1 MIKIKG
7 VLLSTRFFFLLAPLL
22 GMGILLP
29 AISDAQIDT
38 AKANQ
43 LQEVKIT
50 EYKNSKVN
58 LSPTPVQILIG
69 SELKRLNSLSVA
81 DAIRYFAGVQLKDYG
96 GVGGLKTINVRSMG
110 SNHTAVFYDGVQLGN
125 AQNGQVDLGKFSL
138 DNLEEIAVYIS
149 QKPELLMPARGYAAA
164 SALYLKTAQPNF
176 SASKNYGLGVSFKTG
191 SFGLVNPNISYKQ
204 KISDKIALL
213 LDVSYLESNGKY
225 KFRYKDLAY
234 DTTAVRNNSDVKSAR
249 VEATLFGLL
258 ADSSKWNLKLY
269 NYNSARGLPGAIVS
283 HKFTFT
289 QRQWDD
295 NSFVQASYQNKKSA
309 RYNFMLNTKYAYSFM
324 RYLDPEFKQQNSF
337 LDNRFTETEW
347 YISAANLY
355 KLSKIWEI
363 SLATDYSFQ
372 KLEANLY
379 DFAYPER
386 NTGLVALASALN
398 LKRLSIQANVL
409 VTLIAEQVKNGNS
422 SANRQEYTP
431 SLMTSWQPFQTKDFR
446 IRSFYKSIFR
456 VPTFNDLYYTFIGN
470 TKLKPEYTSQYDL
483 GFTYGHTSNGKHLA
497 YISIQADAY
506 YNVVKDKIVAIPG
519 NNLGRWTMVNLDRV
533 QIKGF
538 ETNIQTVW
546 DLAAQLK
553 LKASAN
559 YTFEKAVDISA
570 TAFRYGDQIPYIPV
584 HSGSARFGIDYKNLV
599 FNYGYIYTGER
610 YSQKANITAN
620 YVKPWYTHDLAIGA
634 NIAYQH
640 TRFFF
645 NAEINNVFNQ
655 YYDVVLNYPMP
666 GRNYRFT
673 LSTNF

>member
-1 MIKIKG
+1 MIKIAG
-7 VLLSTRFFFLLAPLL
+7 VLLNIRFYFSFVSIL
-22 GMGILLP
+22 GMGVFLP
-29 AISDAQIDT
+29 GISVAQIDT

-50 EYKNSKVN
+50 EYKNSQVN

-110 SNHTAVFYDGVQLGN
+110 SNHTAVFYDGIQLGN
-125 AQNGQVDLGKFSL
+125 AQNGQVDLGRFSL
-138 DNLEEIAVYIS
+138 DNLEEIAVYVG
-149 QKPELLMPARGYAAA
+149 QKADLLMPAKSFAAA
-164 SALYLKTAQPNF
+164 SALYLKTAQPIF
-176 SASKNYGLGVSFKTG
+176 SSGKNYGFGASFKTG
-191 SFGLVNPNISYKQ
+191 SFGLINPNLSYKQ
-204 KISDKIALL
+204 KISNKISFLM
-213 LDVSYLESNGKY
+213 DISYLESNGKY
-225 KFRYKDLAY
+225 RFRYKELAY
-234 DTTAVRNNSDVKSAR
+234 DTTIIRNNSDVKSAR

-258 ADSSKWNLKLY
+258 PDSSKWNIKLY

-283 HKFTFT
+283 NRFTFT

-309 RYNFMLNTKYAYSFM
+309 RYNFMFNTKYAYSFM
-324 RYLDPEFKQQNSF
+324 RYLDPEFKIQNGF
-337 LDNRFTETEW
+337 LDNRYTETEW

-355 KLSKIWEI
+355 KISKIWEI
-363 SLATDYSFQ
+363 SLAADYSLQ
-372 KLEANLY
+372 RLGANLY
-379 DFAYPER
+379 DFAYPSR
-386 NTGLVALASALN
+386 NTGLVVLASALN
-398 LKRLSIQANVL
+398 LNRLIIQGNILA
-409 VTLIAEQVKNGNS
+409 TLIAEQVKNGDQ
-422 SANRQEYTP
+422 SANRQEHTP
-431 SLMTSWQPFQTKDFR
+431 SLMASWQPLQTKDFR

-456 VPTFNDLYYTFIGN
+456 MPTFNDLYYTFIGN
-470 TKLKPEYTSQYDL
+470 TKLKPEYTRQYDL
-483 GFTYGHTSNGKHLA
+483 GFTYGHTSNGKRLA
-497 YISIQADAY
+497 YLSIQADAY
-506 YNVVKDKIVAIPG
+506 YNLVKDKIIAIPG

-553 LKASAN
+553 LKVSAN
-559 YTFEKAVDISA
+559 YTLEKAIDISA

-599 FNYGYIYTGER
+599 FNYSYIYTGER

-634 NIAYQH
+634 NFAYQQ

>member
-1 MIKIKG
+1 MIKITG
-7 VLLSTRFFFLLAPLL
+7 VLLNIRFYFAFVSILGIGIFLPN
-22 GMGILLP
+22 
-29 AISDAQIDT
+29 ISVAQIDT

-50 EYKNSKVN
+50 EYKNSRVN

-96 GVGGLKTINVRSMG
+96 GIGGLKTINVRSMG

-138 DNLEEIAVYIS
+138 DNLEEIAVYVG
-149 QKPELLMPARGYAAA
+149 QKPELLMPARGFAAA
-164 SALYLKTAQPNF
+164 SALYLKTAQPIF
-176 SASKNYGLGVSFKTG
+176 SSGKKYGFGASFKTG
-191 SFGLVNPNISYKQ
+191 SFGLINPNLSYKQ
-204 KISDKIALL
+204 KISNKISFLV
-213 LDVSYLESNGKY
+213 DVSYLESNGKY
-225 KFRYKDLAY
+225 RFRYRELAY
-234 DTTAVRNNSDVKSAR
+234 DTTIIRNNSDVKSAR
-249 VEATLFGLL
+249 VEATLFRLL
-258 ADSSKWNLKLY
+258 PDSSKWNIKLY

-283 HKFTFT
+283 NRFTFT
-289 QRQWDD
+289 QRQWDN

-309 RYNFMLNTKYAYSFM
+309 HYNFMFNTKYAYSFM
-324 RYLDPEFKQQNSF
+324 RYLDPEFKIQNGF
-337 LDNRFTETEW
+337 LDNRYTETEW
-347 YISAANLY
+347 YISAVNLY
-355 KLSKIWEI
+355 KISNIWEL
-363 SLATDYSFQ
+363 SLATDYSLQ
-372 KLEANLY
+372 RLNANLY
-379 DFAYPER
+379 DFAYPSR
-386 NTGLVALASALN
+386 NTGLVAFASALN
-398 LKRLSIQANVL
+398 LNRLIIQGNILA
-409 VTLIAEQVKNGNS
+409 TLIAEQVKNGDQ

-431 SLMTSWQPFQTKDFR
+431 SLMASWQPLQTKDLR

-456 VPTFNDLYYTFIGN
+456 MPTFNDLYYTFIGN
-470 TKLKPEYTSQYDL
+470 TKLKPEYTNQYDL
-483 GFTYGHTSNGKHLA
+483 GFTYGHTSNGKHLV
-497 YISIQADAY
+497 YLSIQADAY
-506 YNVVKDKIVAIPG
+506 YNLVKDKIVAIPG

-538 ETNIQTVW
+538 EANIQTVW

-553 LKASAN
+553 LKANAN
-559 YTFEKAVDISA
+559 YTYEHAIDISA

-599 FNYGYIYTGER
+599 FNYSYIYTGER
-610 YSQKANITAN
+610 YSQKANIAVN
-620 YVKPWYTHDLAIGA
+620 YVKPWYTHDLAVGV
-634 NIAYQH
+634 NFVCQQ

>member
-22 GMGILLP
+22 GMGLLLP
-29 AISDAQIDT
+29 AISIAQIDT

-43 LQEVKIT
+43 LQEIKIT

-138 DNLEEIAVYIS
+138 DNLEEIAVYVG
-149 QKPELLMPARGYAAA
+149 QKPELLMPARSYAAA
-164 SALYLKTAQPNF
+164 SALYLRTAQPAFNEG
-176 SASKNYGLGVSFKTG
+176 KKYGLGVGLKTG
-191 SFGLVNPNISYKQ
+191 SFGLINPNISYKQ
-204 KISDKIALL
+204 KISNKISLL
-213 LDVSYLESNGKY
+213 LDASYLESNGKY
-225 KFRYKDLAY
+225 KFRYKELAY
-234 DTTAVRNNSDVKSAR
+234 DTTIIRNNSDVKSAR

-258 ADSSKWNLKLY
+258 PDSSKWNLKLY

-283 HKFTFT
+283 NRFTFT

-295 NSFVQASYQNKKSA
+295 NSFIQASYQNKRSA
-309 RYNFMLNTKYAYSFM
+309 RYNFMFNTKYAYSFM
-324 RYLDPEFKQQNSF
+324 RYLDPEFKQQYSF

-347 YISAANLY
+347 YISAVNLY
-355 KLSKIWEI
+355 KLSRIWEV
-363 SLATDYSFQ
+363 SLATDYSLQ
-372 KLEANLY
+372 QLEANLY
-379 DFAYPER
+379 DFAYPKR
-386 NTGLVALASALN
+386 NTGLVALASAFN

-409 VTLIAEQVKNGNS
+409 ATLIAEQVKNGNQ

-431 SLMTSWQPFQTKDFR
+431 ALMASWQPFQTKDFR

-456 VPTFNDLYYTFIGN
+456 MPTFNDLYYTFIGN

-483 GFTYGHTSNGKHLA
+483 GFTYGHTSNGRRLA
-497 YISIQADAY
+497 YLSLQADAY
-506 YNVVKDKIVAIPG
+506 YNLVKDKIVAIPG

-533 QIKGF
+533 RIRGF

-546 DLAAQLK
+546 DLDLQLK

-559 YTFEKAVDISA
+559 YTFEKAVDIST
-570 TAFRYGDQIPYIPV
+570 TAFRYGDRIPYIPV

-610 YSQKANITAN
+610 YSQKANIAAN
-620 YVKPWYTHDLAIGA
+620 YVKPWYTHDLALGA
-634 NIAYQH
+634 NFSYHQS
-640 TRFFF
+640 RFFI

-666 GRNYRFT
+666 GRNYRLT
-673 LSTNF
+673 LSANF

>member
-7 VLLSTRFFFLLAPLL
+7 VLPNTRSFFLLAPLL

-29 AISDAQIDT
+29 GISAAQVDT

-50 EYKNSKVN
+50 EYKNSRVN

-81 DAIRYFAGVQLKDYG
+81 DAVRYFAGVQLKDYG

-125 AQNGQVDLGKFSL
+125 AQNGQVDLGKLAL
-138 DNLEEIAVYIS
+138 DNLEEIAVYVG
-149 QKPELLMPARGYAAA
+149 QKPELLLPAKGFAAA
-164 SALYLKTAQPNF
+164 SALYLKTAQPVF
-176 SASKNYGLGVSFKTG
+176 SSGKKYGLGASFKTG
-191 SFGLVNPNISYKQ
+191 SFGLINPNISFKQ
-204 KISDKIALL
+204 KISNKIAFV
-213 LDVSYLESNGKY
+213 LDAGYLESNGKY
-225 KFRYKDLAY
+225 KFRYKELAY
-234 DTTAVRNNSDVKSAR
+234 DTTIIRNNSDVKSAR
-249 VEATLFGLL
+249 VEATFFGSL
-258 ADSSKWNLKLY
+258 ADSSKWSLKLY

-283 HKFTFT
+283 NRFTFT

-309 RYNFMLNTKYAYSFM
+309 RYNFLLNTKYAYSFM

-337 LDNRFTETEW
+337 LDNRYTETEW
-347 YISAANLY
+347 YISAAHLY
-355 KLSKIWEI
+355 KIAKIWEL
-363 SLATDYSFQ
+363 SLATDYSLQ
-372 KLEANLY
+372 KLDANLY
-379 DFAYPER
+379 NFAYPSR
-386 NTGLVALASALN
+386 NTGLVVLASALN
-398 LKRLSIQANVL
+398 LNRLSLQGNILA
-409 VTLIAEQVKNGNS
+409 TLITEQVKNGEQ

-431 SLMTSWQPFQTKDFR
+431 SLMASWQPFQTKDFR
-446 IRSFYKSIFR
+446 VRSFFKSIFR
-456 VPTFNDLYYTFIGN
+456 MPTFNDLYYTFIGN
-470 TKLKPEYTSQYDL
+470 TRLKPEYTSQYDL
-483 GFTYGHTSNGKHLA
+483 GFTYGHTSNGKRLA
-497 YISIQADAY
+497 YLSVQADAY
-506 YNVVKDKIVAIPG
+506 YNLVKDKIVAIPG

-559 YTFEKAVDISA
+559 YTFEKAIDISA

-584 HSGSARFGIDYKNLV
+584 HSGSARFGIDYKNLM
-599 FNYGYIYTGER
+599 FNYSYIYTGER
-610 YSQKANITAN
+610 YSQKANIAAN
-620 YVKPWYTHDLAIGA
+620 YVKPWYTHDLTLGA
-634 NIAYQH
+634 NFVYQQ

-673 LSTNF
+673 LSANF

>member
-7 VLLSTRFFFLLAPLL
+7 VLVNIRFYYAFASIL
-22 GMGILLP
+22 GIGIVLP
-29 AISDAQIDT
+29 NTAVGQVDT
-38 AKANQ
+38 AKINQ
-43 LQEVKIT
+43 LNEVKIT
-50 EYKNSKVN
+50 EYKNGVIN
-58 LSPTPVQILIG
+58 LSPVPVQVLYG
-69 SELKRLNSLSVA
+69 NDLKRLNSLSVA
-81 DAIRYFAGVQLKDYG
+81 DAIRYFSGVQLKDYG
-96 GVGGLKTINVRSMG
+96 GVGGLKTINVRSMS
-110 SNHTAVFYDGVQLGN
+110 SNHTAVFYDGIQLGN

-138 DNLEEIAVYIS
+138 DNLEEIAIYVG
-149 QKPELLMPARGYAAA
+149 QKPELLMPAKGFAAA
-164 SALYLKTAQPNF
+164 SALYLKTAQPIF
-176 SASKNYGLGVSFKTG
+176 ISGKKYGFGASFKTG
-191 SFGLVNPNISYKQ
+191 SFGLINPNLSYKQ
-204 KISDKIALL
+204 KISNKISFLI
-213 LDVSYLESNGKY
+213 DVSYLESNGKY
-225 KFRYKDLAY
+225 RFRYKELAY
-234 DTTAVRNNSDVKSAR
+234 DTTIIRNNSDVKSAR
-249 VEATLFGLL
+249 VEATLSGLL
-258 ADSSKWNLKLY
+258 PDSSKWNIKLY

-283 HKFTFT
+283 NRFTFT

-309 RYNFMLNTKYAYSFM
+309 RYNFMFNTKYAYSFM
-324 RYLDPEFKQQNSF
+324 RYLDPEFKIQNGF
-337 LDNRFTETEW
+337 LDNRYTETEW

-355 KLSKIWEI
+355 KISKIWEI
-363 SLATDYSFQ
+363 SLATDYSLQ
-372 KLEANLY
+372 RLDANLY
-379 DFAYPER
+379 DFAYPSR
-386 NTGLVALASALN
+386 NTGLVVLASALN
-398 LKRLSIQANVL
+398 LNRLIVQGNILA
-409 VTLIAEQVKNGNS
+409 TLIAEQVKNGDQ

-431 SLMTSWQPFQTKDFR
+431 SLMASWQPFQSKDFR

-456 VPTFNDLYYTFIGN
+456 MPTFNDLYYTFIGN
-470 TKLKPEYTSQYDL
+470 TKLKPEYTKQYDL
-483 GFTYGHTSNGKHLA
+483 GFTYGHTSNGKRLA
-497 YISIQADAY
+497 YLSIQTDAY
-506 YNVVKDKIVAIPG
+506 YNLVKDKIVAIPG

-546 DLAAQLK
+546 DFAAQLK

-584 HSGSARFGIDYKNLV
+584 HSGSARFGIDYKNLA
-599 FNYGYIYTGER
+599 FNYSYIYTGER

-634 NIAYQH
+634 NFACQQ